1 MKKILVAAVV
11 AFSSLAA
18 NAQIW
23 MGGSLGFDYT
33 DNDNSKAVTTFTIS
47 PEVGYTLDEK
57 WDLGLAINANFK
69 CVEDGDNTNTFSVE
83 PYARYTFAKAGIAS
97 FFVDGGFYVGSTND
111 ANGVK
116 MDDVMTWGVGVR
128 PGVKVALADNVS
140 LVTKLGWLGYKDV
153 EDTYSKLG
161 FNVNNNALSFGL
173 YWNF

>member
-69 CVEDGDNTNTFSVE
+69 SVFKKSGKYVYE
-83 PYARYTFAKAGIAS
+83 TKNGMYDIPELPGIGHEMSEWAI
-97 FFVDGGFYVGSTND
+97 
-111 ANGVK
+111 
-116 MDDVMTWGVGVR
+116 
-128 PGVKVALADNVS
+128 
-140 LVTKLGWLGYKDV
+140 
-153 EDTYSKLG
+153 E
-161 FNVNNNALSFGL
+161 NATRVVIE
-173 YWNF
+173 

>member
-69 CVEDGDNTNTFSVE
+69 SVEDGDNSEAFTVE

-97 FFVDGGFYVGSTND
+97 FFVDGGFYVGTSNMETD
-111 ANGVK
+111 
-116 MDDVMTWGVGVR
+116 DDVMTWGVGVR

>member
-1 MKKILVAAVV
+1 MFAETIS
-11 AFSSLAA
+11 AFETSTSTSSA
-18 NAQIW
+18 
-23 MGGSLGFDYT
+23 
-33 DNDNSKAVTTFTIS
+33 SKASFTPTFTIS

-69 CVEDGDNTNTFSVE
+69 SVEDGDNSEAFSVE

-97 FFVDGGFYVGSTND
+97 FFVDGGFYVGTSNMET
-111 ANGVK
+111 G
-116 MDDVMTWGVGVR
+116 DDVMTWGVGVR

>member
-57 WDLGLAINANFK
+57 WDLGLAINANFPALIA
-69 CVEDGDNTNTFSVE
+69 VWIPNVVFSL
-83 PYARYTFAKAGIAS
+83 
-97 FFVDGGFYVGSTND
+97 
-111 ANGVK
+111 
-116 MDDVMTWGVGVR
+116 
-128 PGVKVALADNVS
+128 VALYY
-140 LVTKLGWLGYKDV
+140 YK
-153 EDTYSKLG
+153 K
-161 FNVNNNALSFGL
+161 APR
-173 YWNF
+173 

>member
-69 CVEDGDNTNTFSVE
+69 SVEDGDNTNTFSVE
-83 PYARYTFAKAGIAS
+83 PYARYTFAMS
-97 FFVDGGFYVGSTND
+97 N
-111 ANGVK
+111 
-116 MDDVMTWGVGVR
+116 
-128 PGVKVALADNVS
+128 
-140 LVTKLGWLGYKDV
+140 
-153 EDTYSKLG
+153 
-161 FNVNNNALSFGL
+161 
-173 YWNF
+173 